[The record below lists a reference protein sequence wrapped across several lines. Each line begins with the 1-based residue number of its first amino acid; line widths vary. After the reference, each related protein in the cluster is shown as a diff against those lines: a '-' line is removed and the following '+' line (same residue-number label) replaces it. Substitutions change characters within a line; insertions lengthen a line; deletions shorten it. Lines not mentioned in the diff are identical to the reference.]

1 MTSQATSRHETFRST
16 STSRAAVV
24 ITQGQSYEVV
34 FGQVLEGG
42 EFAVSYS
49 TPSRSFKS
57 AAGAMR
63 AVTRWIA

>member
-34 FGQVLEGG
+34 FGQELEGG
-42 EFAVSYS
+42 EFAVSYT
-49 TPSRSFKS
+49 TPSRTFKTAS
-57 AAGAMR
+57 GAMR
-63 AVTRWIA
+63 SVTRWIA